1 MQQCKIAVVGM
12 GYVGMSL
19 AVLLG
24 QKHFVYAL
32 DVQKDKVDLINRG
45 CSPIQDEYIEKYLK
59 EKDIKIKA
67 TLDSIE
73 AYSDADY
80 IIIAAPTDYDSTKNY
95 FNTSVVEKILYDIN
109 RINRDA
115 IIVIKSTVP
124 VGFTKK
130 MRVDFKNLLFC
141 PEFLR
146 ESKALYDNLYPS
158 RIIVGTEM
166 DDSNLV
172 MAAHRFAMLLEDV
185 ADKTGIEKLIIGSSE
200 AEAIKLFTNT
210 YLALRVAFFNELD
223 TYADIKELNA
233 KQIIEGVCLDPRVGN
248 YYNNPSFG
256 YGGYCLPKDT
266 RQLLANYENI
276 PEKLIQAIIE
286 ANSTRKDFIAE
297 RVLSKVGYYDN
308 KTNSSDKKKIIVGV
322 YRLVMKNNSDNFRNS
337 SVQGII
343 KRFKEKGIEVIIY
356 EPVLSDH
363 STFLGSKIINN
374 LKEFKCKSTVI
385 IANRYEKCL
394 DDVSDIVYTR
404 DLFGRD

>member
-32 DVQKDKVDLINRG
+32 DVQEDKVDLINRG

-59 EKDIKIKA
+59 EKNIKIKA
-67 TLDSIE
+67 TLDSVE

-95 FNTSVVEKILYDIN
+95 FNTSVVEKILYEIN

-130 MRVDFKNLLFC
+130 MRADFKNLLFC

-166 DDSNLV
+166 NDSNLV
-172 MAAHRFAMLLEDV
+172 MAAHRFAMLLEDA

-266 RQLLANYENI
+266 KQLLANYENI
-276 PEKLIQAIIE
+276 PEKLIQAIVE

-308 KTNSSDKKKIIVGV
+308 KINSSYKKKVIVGV

-343 KRFKEKGIEVIIY
+343 KRFKEKGVEVIIY
-356 EPVLSDH
+356 EPALSEH
-363 STFLGSKIINN
+363 LTFLENKVINN
-374 LKEFKCKSTVI
+374 LKEFKCRSTVI
-385 IANRYEKCL
+385 IANRYDKCL

>member
-1 MQQCKIAVVGM
+1 M
-12 GYVGMSL
+12 
-19 AVLLG
+19 
-24 QKHFVYAL
+24 
-32 DVQKDKVDLINRG
+32 
-45 CSPIQDEYIEKYLK
+45 
-59 EKDIKIKA
+59 
-67 TLDSIE
+67 
-73 AYSDADY
+73 
-80 IIIAAPTDYDSTKNY
+80 
-95 FNTSVVEKILYDIN
+95 
-109 RINRDA
+109 
-115 IIVIKSTVP
+115 IKSTVP

-266 RQLLANYENI
+266 KQLLANYENI

-308 KTNSSDKKKIIVGV
+308 KINSSDKKKIIVGV

-343 KRFKEKGIEVIIY
+343 KRFKEKGVEVIIY
-356 EPVLSDH
+356 EPALSEY
-363 STFLGSKIINN
+363 STFLENKVINN
-374 LKEFKCKSTVI
+374 LKEFKCRSTVI
-385 IANRYEKCL
+385 IANRYDKCL

>member
-67 TLDSIE
+67 TLDSVE

-172 MAAHRFAMLLEDV
+172 MAAHRFAMLLEDA

-363 STFLGSKIINN
+363 SAFLGSKIINN

>member
-1 MQQCKIAVVGM
+1 M
-12 GYVGMSL
+12 
-19 AVLLG
+19 
-24 QKHFVYAL
+24 
-32 DVQKDKVDLINRG
+32 
-45 CSPIQDEYIEKYLK
+45 
-59 EKDIKIKA
+59 
-67 TLDSIE
+67 
-73 AYSDADY
+73 
-80 IIIAAPTDYDSTKNY
+80 
-95 FNTSVVEKILYDIN
+95 
-109 RINRDA
+109 
-115 IIVIKSTVP
+115 IKSTVP
-124 VGFTKK
+124 VGFTNI

-266 RQLLANYENI
+266 KQLLVNYENI

-297 RVLSKVGYYDN
+297 RVLSKVGNYDN
-308 KTNSSDKKKIIVGV
+308 KKIIVGV

-337 SVQGII
+337 SVQGVI
-343 KRFKEKGIEVIIY
+343 KRFKEKGVEVIIY

-363 STFLGSKIINN
+363 SIFLGSKIINN

-385 IANRYEKCL
+385 IANRYDKCL

>member
-130 MRVDFKNLLFC
+130 MRVDFENLLFC

-276 PEKLIQAIIE
+276 PEKIIQAIIE

-297 RVLSKVGYYDN
+297 RVLSRVGYYDN
-308 KTNSSDKKKIIVGV
+308 KTNSLDKKKIIVGV

-363 STFLGSKIINN
+363 STFLESKIINN

>member
-67 TLDSIE
+67 TLDSVE

-130 MRVDFKNLLFC
+130 MSVDFKNLLFC

-233 KQIIEGVCLDPRVGN
+233 KQIVEGVCLDPRVGN

>member
-1 MQQCKIAVVGM
+1 MQQCKIAIVGM

-32 DVQKDKVDLINRG
+32 DVQEYKVDLINRG

-59 EKDIKIKA
+59 EKNIKIKA
-67 TLDSIE
+67 TLDSVE
-73 AYSDADY
+73 AYSDAEY
-80 IIIAAPTDYDSTKNY
+80 IIIAVPTDYDPTKNY
-95 FNTSVVEKILYDIN
+95 FNTSVVEKILYEIN

-130 MRVDFKNLLFC
+130 MRADFKNLLFC

-166 DDSNLV
+166 NDSNLV
-172 MAAHRFAMLLEDV
+172 IAAHRFAMLLEDV
-185 ADKTGIEKLIIGSSE
+185 ADKAGIEKLIIGSSE

-266 RQLLANYENI
+266 KQLLANYENI

-308 KTNSSDKKKIIVGV
+308 KINSSDKKKIIVGV

-343 KRFKEKGIEVIIY
+343 KRLKEKGVEVIIY

-363 STFLGSKIINN
+363 LTFLENKVINN
-374 LKEFKCKSTVI
+374 LKEFKCRSTVI
-385 IANRYEKCL
+385 IANRYDKCL

-404 DLFGRD
+404 DLFERD

>member
-1 MQQCKIAVVGM
+1 M
-12 GYVGMSL
+12 
-19 AVLLG
+19 
-24 QKHFVYAL
+24 
-32 DVQKDKVDLINRG
+32 
-45 CSPIQDEYIEKYLK
+45 
-59 EKDIKIKA
+59 
-67 TLDSIE
+67 
-73 AYSDADY
+73 
-80 IIIAAPTDYDSTKNY
+80 
-95 FNTSVVEKILYDIN
+95 
-109 RINRDA
+109 
-115 IIVIKSTVP
+115 
-124 VGFTKK
+124 
-130 MRVDFKNLLFC
+130 
-141 PEFLR
+141 
-146 ESKALYDNLYPS
+146 
-158 RIIVGTEM
+158 
-166 DDSNLV
+166 
-172 MAAHRFAMLLEDV
+172 
-185 ADKTGIEKLIIGSSE
+185 
-200 AEAIKLFTNT
+200 
-210 YLALRVAFFNELD
+210 
-223 TYADIKELNA
+223 
-233 KQIIEGVCLDPRVGN
+233 
-248 YYNNPSFG
+248 
-256 YGGYCLPKDT
+256 
-266 RQLLANYENI
+266 LANYENI

>member
-1 MQQCKIAVVGM
+1 M
-12 GYVGMSL
+12 
-19 AVLLG
+19 
-24 QKHFVYAL
+24 
-32 DVQKDKVDLINRG
+32 
-45 CSPIQDEYIEKYLK
+45 
-59 EKDIKIKA
+59 
-67 TLDSIE
+67 
-73 AYSDADY
+73 
-80 IIIAAPTDYDSTKNY
+80 
-95 FNTSVVEKILYDIN
+95 
-109 RINRDA
+109 
-115 IIVIKSTVP
+115 IKSTVP

-210 YLALRVAFFNELD
+210 YLALRVAFFNALD

-266 RQLLANYENI
+266 KQLLANYENI

-308 KTNSSDKKKIIVGV
+308 KINSSDKKKIIVGV

-343 KRFKEKGIEVIIY
+343 KRFKEKGVEVIIY
-356 EPVLSDH
+356 EPALSEY
-363 STFLGSKIINN
+363 STFLENKVINN
-374 LKEFKCKSTVI
+374 LKEFKCRSTVI
-385 IANRYEKCL
+385 IANRYDKCL

>member
-32 DVQKDKVDLINRG
+32 DVQEDKVDLINRG

-59 EKDIKIKA
+59 EKNIKIKA
-67 TLDSIE
+67 TLDSVE

-95 FNTSVVEKILYDIN
+95 FNTSVVEKILYEIN

-124 VGFTKK
+124 VGFTQK
-130 MRVDFKNLLFC
+130 MRADFKSLLFC

-166 DDSNLV
+166 NDSNLV
-172 MAAHRFAMLLEDV
+172 MAAHRFAMLLEDA

-266 RQLLANYENI
+266 KQLLANYENI

-297 RVLSKVGYYDN
+297 RVLSKAGYYDD
-308 KTNSSDKKKIIVGV
+308 KTNTPDKKKIIVGV

-337 SVQGII
+337 SVQGVI
-343 KRFKEKGIEVIIY
+343 KRFKEKGVEVIIY
-356 EPVLSDH
+356 EPELSDH
-363 STFLGSKIINN
+363 STFFENKVINN
-374 LKEFKCKSTVI
+374 LKEFKCRSTVI
-385 IANRYEKCL
+385 IANRYDKCL

>member
-67 TLDSIE
+67 TLDSVE

-115 IIVIKSTVP
+115 IIVIKSTIP

>member
-24 QKHFVYAL
+24 QKQFVYAL

-59 EKDIKIKA
+59 EKNIKIKA
-67 TLDSIE
+67 TLDPTE

-95 FNTSVVEKILYDIN
+95 FDTSVVEKILYDIN

-158 RIIVGTEM
+158 RIIVGTKM

-172 MAAHRFAMLLEDV
+172 MAAHRFAMLLEDA

-343 KRFKEKGIEVIIY
+343 KRFKEKEIEVIIY

-363 STFLGSKIINN
+363 SAFLGSKIINN